1 MKKRAFPALLAAVFI
16 SLAAFGQQGQQPRT
30 IEWGPANPPA
40 VMDVDGHP
48 QIVDTPLGQAV
59 YFNGETDGVFLDV
72 NPLKGMRQFTLE
84 VIFRPD
90 GDGKFAQRFLH
101 LGTSAERILFET
113 RVNPDK
119 TWYFDAHTQLP
130 DGKGR
135 LTLIDE
141 RLTHPTDRW
150 YNVTLVNT
158 GGMLTTYVNGSPQK
172 WGFLNYTPIDEGIT
186 SVGVRQN
193 RVDYFKGTI
202 HKIRIT
208 PRALVPGQ
216 FLKDYEKLNQ

>member
-1 MKKRAFPALLAAVFI
+1 MKKRAFPALLVAASI
-16 SLAAFGQQGQQPRT
+16 SLTAFGQQGQPRT
-30 IEWGPANPPA
+30 IEWSATDLPTIQSVEG
-40 VMDVDGHP
+40 DP
-48 QIVDTPLGQAV
+48 QIVDTPLGPAV
-59 YFNGETDGVFLDV
+59 RFNGETDAVFVDE
-72 NPLKGMRQFTLE
+72 NPLKGMTRFTLE

-101 LGTSAERILFET
+101 LGTSAERVLFET

-119 TWYFDAHTQLP
+119 TWYFDAHAQLP
-130 DGKGR
+130 DQKGR

-158 GGMLTTYVNGSPQK
+158 GGMLTTYVNGSPQR
-172 WGFLNYTPIDEGIT
+172 WGFLNYVPIDKGLT

-202 HKIRIT
+202 YRIRVT
-208 PRALVPGQ
+208 PRALAPGE
-216 FLKDYEKLNQ
+216 FLKDHETLNR

>member
-1 MKKRAFPALLAAVFI
+1 MKKRAFPALLAAVWV
-16 SLAAFGQQGQQPRT
+16 SLTALGQQGQQPRT
-30 IEWGPANPPA
+30 IEWSVASQPT
-40 VMDVDGHP
+40 VQTLDGDP
-48 QIVDTPLGQAV
+48 QIVETPLGQAIR
-59 YFNGETDGVFLDV
+59 FNGETDGVFLEE
-72 NPLKGMRQFTLE
+72 NPLKGMTQFTLE

-90 GDGKFAQRFLH
+90 GDGKFAQRFMH
-101 LGTSAERILFET
+101 MGTSAERILFET

-130 DGKGR
+130 AQKGR

-141 RLTHPTDRW
+141 KLLHPTDRW

-158 GGMLTTYVNGSPQK
+158 GTMLTTYVNGTPQK
-172 WGFLNYTPIDEGIT
+172 WGFLNYVPINEGIT

-202 HKIRIT
+202 YKIRVT

-216 FLKDYEKLNQ
+216 FLKDYEQLNQ